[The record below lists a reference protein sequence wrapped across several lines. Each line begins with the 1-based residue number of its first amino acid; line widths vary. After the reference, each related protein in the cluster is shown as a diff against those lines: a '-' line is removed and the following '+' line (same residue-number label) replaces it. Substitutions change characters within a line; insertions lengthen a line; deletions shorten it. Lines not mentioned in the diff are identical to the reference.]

1 MFFLLRSYLIFSVQY
16 KRASV
21 VDTFFCIQTVL
32 LQATYSSL
40 NKLIFD
46 LEEGRRKF

>member
-1 MFFLLRSYLIFSVQY
+1 MFFIEIISDFAVQY
-16 KRASV
+16 KRTSV
-21 VDTFFCIQTVL
+21 ADTFFCIQTVL

-46 LEEGRRKF
+46 LEKGFRNF